1 MKSKVL
7 VNLVLVLLL
16 TGLVLYAILRPK
28 EQPDPGIRL
37 TQLKRDDITRITV
50 ERRGGPVIALQ
61 KRDGDWYISAPLQTR
76 ADPIQV
82 DRLTDI
88 TTATA
93 KHKLP
98 PGDAGRY
105 ELDRPQLKLT
115 LNDQSF
121 AFGRIND
128 VTYEQYVATAGTVY
142 LVAPFYGYGFP
153 TELTKLVS
161 RKLLGDAEVPVAFD
175 FGRYRIARDDR
186 GTWTIEGAHPAPKK
200 GEPLSQD
207 DFNRW
212 ADEWRL
218 TTSLGAE
225 PRSSTRGKDR
235 LVVRFK
241 SGKKVAMEI
250 MQKQPEFLLVRS
262 DENMQY
268 RFGAEVGRR
277 LLDPHVVAE
286 K

>member
-16 TGLVLYAILRPK
+16 TGLVLYAFFRPK
-28 EQPDPGIRL
+28 EQSDPGIRL
-37 TQLKRDDITRITV
+37 TQLKRNEITGITV
-50 ERRGGPVIALQ
+50 ERRGSPAIELQ
-61 KRDGDWYISAPLQTR
+61 KRDGGWRISAPLQTR

-88 TTATA
+88 ATATA

-98 PGDAGRY
+98 PGDSGRY
-105 ELDRPQLKLT
+105 QLDPPQVRLT
-115 LNDQSF
+115 LNDQAF

-128 VTYEQYVATAGTVY
+128 VTNEQYVATAGAIY
-142 LVAPFYGYGFP
+142 LVAPFFGYGIP
-153 TELTKLVS
+153 TEVGKLVS
-161 RKLLGDAEVPVAFD
+161 RKLLDDAEVPVAFD
-175 FGRYRIARDDR
+175 FGRYRIARDER
-186 GTWTIEGAHPAPKK
+186 GTWTTEGASTEQQGKA
-200 GEPLSQD
+200 LSQD

-212 ADEWRL
+212 ADEWRF
-218 TTSLGAE
+218 TSSLGAE
-225 PRSSTRGKDR
+225 PRRGAR
-235 LVVRFK
+235 GREHLVVHFRD
-241 SGKKVAMEI
+241 GKKVAMEI
-250 MQKQPEFLLVRS
+250 VQKQPEFLLVRS

>member
-16 TGLVLYAILRPK
+16 TGLVLYAFFRPK
-28 EQPDPGIRL
+28 EQSDPGIKL

-50 ERRGGPVIALQ
+50 ERRGSPTIQLQ
-61 KRDGDWYISAPLQTR
+61 KRDGGWRISAPLQTR
-76 ADPIQV
+76 ADPSQV

-88 TTATA
+88 ATATA
-93 KHKLP
+93 RHKLP
-98 PGDAGRY
+98 PSDPGRY
-105 ELDRPQLKLT
+105 ELDPPQVRLT
-115 LNDQSF
+115 LNDQAF

-142 LVAPFYGYGFP
+142 LVAPFYGYGIP
-153 TELTKLVS
+153 TEVTKLAS
-161 RKLLGDAEVPVAFD
+161 RKLLDDAEVPVAFD
-175 FGRYRIARDDR
+175 FGRYRIVRDDR
-186 GTWTIEGAHPAPKK
+186 GTWTIEGANPVQQGK
-200 GEPLSQD
+200 PLSQD

-212 ADEWRL
+212 ADEWRF
-218 TTSLGAE
+218 TSGLGAE
-225 PRSSTRGKDR
+225 PRLSTRGKDR
-235 LVVRFK
+235 LVVQFK
-241 SGKKVAMEI
+241 DGKRVPMEI
-250 MQKQPEFLLVRS
+250 VQKLPEFLLVRS

>member
-16 TGLVLYAILRPK
+16 TGMVLYAFFRPK
-28 EQPDPGIRL
+28 EQSDPGVRL

-50 ERRGGPVIALQ
+50 ERRGSPAIQLQ
-61 KRDGDWYISAPLQTR
+61 KRDGSWRISAPLQTR

-82 DRLTDI
+82 DRLTDLV
-88 TTATA
+88 TATA

-98 PGDAGRY
+98 AGDPGGY
-105 ELDRPQLKLT
+105 ELDPPQVKLI
-115 LNDQSF
+115 LNDQAF

-128 VTYEQYVATAGTVY
+128 VTYEQYVATAGAVY
-142 LVAPFYGYGFP
+142 LVAPFHGYGIP
-153 TELTKLVS
+153 VEVTKLVS
-161 RKLLGDAEVPVAFD
+161 RKLLDDAEVPVAFD
-175 FGRYRIARDDR
+175 FGRYRIVKDDR
-186 GTWTIEGAHPAPKK
+186 GAWAVEGAYPAQLGMP
-200 GEPLSQD
+200 PSQD

-212 ADEWRL
+212 ADEWRF
-218 TTSLGAE
+218 TSSLGAE
-225 PRSSTRGKDR
+225 PRRSTRGKDR
-235 LVVRFK
+235 LIVQFK
-241 SGKKVAMEI
+241 GGKKVNMEI
-250 MQKQPEFLLVRS
+250 VQRQPEFLLVRS

-277 LLDPHVVAE
+277 LLDPRVVAG

>member
-16 TGLVLYAILRPK
+16 TGMVLYAFFRPK
-28 EQPDPGIRL
+28 EQSDPGVRL

-50 ERRGGPVIALQ
+50 ERRGSPAIQLQ
-61 KRDGDWYISAPLQTR
+61 KRDGSWRISAPLQTR

-82 DRLTDI
+82 DRLTDLV
-88 TTATA
+88 TATA

-98 PGDAGRY
+98 AGDPGGY
-105 ELDRPQLKLT
+105 ELDPPQVKLI
-115 LNDQSF
+115 LNDQAF

-128 VTYEQYVATAGTVY
+128 VTYEQYVATAGAVY
-142 LVAPFYGYGFP
+142 LVAPFHGYGIP
-153 TELTKLVS
+153 VEVTKLVS
-161 RKLLGDAEVPVAFD
+161 RKLLDDAEVPVAFD
-175 FGRYRIARDDR
+175 FGRYRIVKDDR
-186 GTWTIEGAHPAPKK
+186 GTWAVEGAYPAQLGMP
-200 GEPLSQD
+200 PSQD

-212 ADEWRL
+212 ADEWRF
-218 TTSLGAE
+218 TSSLGAE
-225 PRSSTRGKDR
+225 PRRSTRGKDR
-235 LVVRFK
+235 LIVQFK
-241 SGKKVAMEI
+241 GGKKVNMEI
-250 MQKQPEFLLVRS
+250 VQRQPEFLLVRS

-277 LLDPHVVAE
+277 LLDPRVVAG